1 MGGGGPC
8 SRRRTLRR
16 TWRLTTRPTV
26 GRATFQRRRT
36 TGCTFGDTRCLRND
50 GRNSNRRGLGSWPR
64 AYASPL
70 LQDTVAT
77 EDFFEEI
84 GVQSRCEALLG
95 DTQLGR
101 VRLQQ

>member
-1 MGGGGPC
+1 MFD
-8 SRRRTLRR
+8 TNE
-16 TWRLTTRPTV
+16 
-26 GRATFQRRRT
+26 GRFLQRDPL
-36 TGCTFGDTRCLRND
+36 GFAAGSVNLYEYA
-50 GRNSNRRGLGSWPR
+50 GSNSVNALDPR